1 MTAAL
6 ELREVTAGYSGIPA
20 LRGISMDLA
29 AGEVV
34 ALIGPNGAGKS
45 TVLRSIVGAIRPM
58 SGTIQSFGSPLVG
71 RKVEHVARLGITLV
85 PDDRGV
91 FPDLTVR
98 EHLRLA
104 DTSAKGSD
112 TAEVLEWFPK
122 LREVL
127 RRRCGLLSGGE
138 QQMLGL
144 AKALLAKPNVLMV
157 DEMSLGLAPIVVQ
170 DLLPIIRRLA
180 DDRRMAVLLVEQHLH
195 LALSIAD
202 RGVILN
208 RGEIVL
214 EGRSESLLA
223 DPDGIQRA
231 YFGEAAATG
240 R

>member
-6 ELREVTAGYSGIPA
+6 ELRDVTAGYSGIPA
-20 LRGISMDLA
+20 LRSVSIDVG

-45 TVLRSIVGAIRPM
+45 TVLRSIVGAVRPV
-58 SGTIQSFGSPLVG
+58 SGTICSFGVPLVG
-71 RKVEHVARLGITLV
+71 KKVEHVARLGITLV

-104 DTSAKGSD
+104 DTSGKSSGVP
-112 TAEVLEWFPK
+112 EVLAWFPK
-122 LREVL
+122 LREVQ

-144 AKALLAKPNVLMV
+144 AKALLAKPRVLMV
-157 DEMSLGLAPIVVQ
+157 DEMSLGLAPIVVR

-202 RGVILN
+202 RGVIMN

-214 EGRSESLLA
+214 EGQSESLLA
-223 DPDGIQRA
+223 HPERVERA
-231 YFGEAAATG
+231 YFGDSADAA